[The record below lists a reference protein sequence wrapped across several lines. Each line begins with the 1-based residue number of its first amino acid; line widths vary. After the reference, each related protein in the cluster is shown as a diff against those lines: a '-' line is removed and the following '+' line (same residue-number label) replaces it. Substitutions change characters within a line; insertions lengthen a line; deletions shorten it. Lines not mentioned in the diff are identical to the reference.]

1 MKRELIYRP
10 EALAGLDEAESYTK
24 QTWGGAQAKRY
35 VATLVADI
43 KVLRL
48 SALRYPL
55 YNEVFVGLRR
65 KRSGMHH
72 IYYFATDDR
81 VEVLNVIHTSRDLG
95 LHLKAETWQQE
106 EGE

>member
-10 EALAGLDEAESYTK
+10 DALSDLNEAESYTK

-35 VATLVADI
+35 VAALVADI
-43 KVLRL
+43 KALRV

-55 YNEVFVGLRR
+55 YNEVFLGLRR

-81 VEVLNVIHTSRDLG
+81 VEILNVIHTSRDPG
-95 LHLKAETWQQE
+95 LHLKVETWQ